1 MSRTQLSIPVG
12 LLVENVL
19 TSGLP
24 GEVIIECLQ
33 RRDYVRL
40 LPLVKESAMDFDERL
55 QTAADIGDD
64 WEKAIRQGYEFK
76 FLHINGLKRLLDFRF
91 DRKVDRDY
99 VQDELSLK
107 HIQLTAEE
115 IELLQSLIGRQWI
128 VQLEETEA
136 AEEGTTESNG
146 KSSSCIPVRI
156 QLKFP

>member
-1 MSRTQLSIPVG
+1 MNRTQLSIPVG

-24 GEVIIECLQ
+24 GDKIIEWLQ
-33 RRDYVRL
+33 RRDYSQL

-91 DRKVDRDY
+91 DRKLDRDY
-99 VQDELSLK
+99 VQDELSLR
-107 HIQLTAEE
+107 HIYLTTHE
-115 IELLQSLIGRQWI
+115 IELLQSIIGRQWF
-128 VQLEETEA
+128 VHAEVTEA
-136 AEEGTTESNG
+136 AEEGTTESKG
-146 KSSSCIPVRI
+146 KLSSCIPVRI

>member
-19 TSGLP
+19 TSGEP
-24 GEVIIECLQ
+24 KEVIIECLQ
-33 RRDYVRL
+33 RRDYSQL

-91 DRKVDRDY
+91 DRKMDRDY
-99 VQDELSLK
+99 VQDG
-107 HIQLTAEE
+107 LTLRQIHLTTHE
-115 IELLQSLIGRQWI
+115 IELLQSIIGRQWI
-128 VQLEETEA
+128 VQVEVTEA
-136 AEEGTTESNG
+136 VEEGRTDTG
-146 KSSSCIPVRI
+146 PSSHIPVRI

>member
-19 TSGLP
+19 TSGEP
-24 GEVIIECLQ
+24 KEVIIECLQ
-33 RRDYVRL
+33 RRDYSRL

-107 HIQLTAEE
+107 HIRLTPQE
-115 IELLQSLIGRQWI
+115 IELLQSLIGRQWL
-128 VQLEETEA
+128 VQVEEVEA
-136 AEEGTTESNG
+136 AAEGRTESE
-146 KSSSCIPVRI
+146 SSSHIPVRI

>member
-19 TSGLP
+19 TSGVP
-24 GEVIIECLQ
+24 GEVIIEWLQ
-33 RRDYVRL
+33 RRDYSQL

-107 HIQLTAEE
+107 HIRLTAQE

-128 VQLEETEA
+128 VQAEETEA
-136 AEEGTTESNG
+136 AEEGRTES
-146 KSSSCIPVRI
+146 KSSSHIPVGI

>member
-19 TSGLP
+19 TSGESK
-24 GEVIIECLQ
+24 EVIIECLQ
-33 RRDYVRL
+33 RRDYSRL

-55 QTAADIGDD
+55 QTADDIGDD

-107 HIQLTAEE
+107 HIHLTSQE

-128 VQLEETEA
+128 VQAEETEQ
-136 AEEGTTESNG
+136 AEEGSKESG
-146 KSSSCIPVRI
+146 LSSRIPVRI

>member
-19 TSGLP
+19 TSGAP
-24 GEVIIECLQ
+24 EEVIIEWLQ
-33 RRDYVRL
+33 RRDYSQL

-64 WEKAIRQGYEFK
+64 WEKAIRHGYEFK
-76 FLHINGLKRLLDFRF
+76 FLHINGLKRLIDFRF
-91 DRKVDRDY
+91 DRKVGRDY

-107 HIQLTAEE
+107 HIQLTAQE
-115 IELLQSLIGRQWI
+115 IKLLQSLIGRQWL
-128 VQLEETEA
+128 VQAEETEA
-136 AEEGTTESNG
+136 AAEVREESEL
-146 KSSSCIPVRI
+146 SSRIPVRI

>member
-19 TSGLP
+19 TSGEP
-24 GEVIIECLQ
+24 KEVIIDCLQ
-33 RRDYVRL
+33 RGDFSRL
-40 LPLVKESAMDFDERL
+40 LPLVKEPGMDFDERL

-64 WEKAIRQGYEFK
+64 WEMAIRQGYEFK

-107 HIQLTAEE
+107 HIRLTTQE

-128 VQLEETEA
+128 VQAEETEA
-136 AEEGTTESNG
+136 AEEGRTDSE
-146 KSSSCIPVRI
+146 SSSHIPVLI

>member
-19 TSGLP
+19 TSGATK
-24 GEVIIECLQ
+24 ENIIEWLR
-33 RRDYVRL
+33 RRDFSRL
-40 LPLVKESAMDFDERL
+40 LPLVKEPAMDFDERL

-64 WEKAIRQGYEFK
+64 WEMAIRQGYEFK
-76 FLHINGLKRLLDFRF
+76 FLHINALKRLLDFRF

-99 VQDELSLK
+99 VQDDLSLK
-107 HIQLTAEE
+107 HVHLTEHE

-128 VQLEETEA
+128 VQVVEETEA
-136 AEEGTTESNG
+136 AEEGRTDTV
-146 KSSSCIPVRI
+146 SSSRIPVLI

>member
-19 TSGLP
+19 TSGVP
-24 GEVIIECLQ
+24 GDVIIEWLQ
-33 RRDYVRL
+33 RRDFSRL

-55 QTAADIGDD
+55 QTADDIGDD
-64 WEKAIRQGYEFK
+64 WEKAIRHGYEFK

-107 HIQLTAEE
+107 HIQLTTEE

-128 VQLEETEA
+128 VQEETEQ
-136 AEEGTTESNG
+136 AEEGRTDREL
-146 KSSSCIPVRI
+146 SSSIPVRI

>member
-1 MSRTQLSIPVG
+1 MSPTQLSIPVG

-19 TSGLP
+19 TSGIP
-24 GEVIIECLQ
+24 GEVIIEWLQ
-33 RRDYVRL
+33 RRDYAQL

-99 VQDELSLK
+99 VQEDLSLR
-107 HIQLTAEE
+107 HIHLTKKE

-128 VQLEETEA
+128 VQAEETEA
-136 AEEGTTESNG
+136 VEENSSESEL
-146 KSSSCIPVRI
+146 SSDIPVRI

>member
-19 TSGLP
+19 TSGVP
-24 GEVIIECLQ
+24 GEVIIEWLQ
-33 RRDYVRL
+33 RREYARL
-40 LPLVKESAMDFDERL
+40 LSLVKEPAMDFDERL

-107 HIQLTAEE
+107 HIHLTVHE
-115 IELLQSLIGRQWI
+115 IKLLQSLIGRQWI
-128 VQLEETEA
+128 VQVEETVA
-136 AEEGTTESNG
+136 AEEGRTERE
-146 KSSSCIPVRI
+146 SSSHSHIPVRI

>member
-1 MSRTQLSIPVG
+1 MSRAQLSIPVG

-24 GEVIIECLQ
+24 GDEIIEWLQ
-33 RRDYVRL
+33 HRDYSQL

-91 DRKVDRDY
+91 DRKMDRDY
-99 VQDELSLK
+99 IQDELTLR
-107 HIQLTAEE
+107 HIHLTTHEM
-115 IELLQSLIGRQWI
+115 ELLQSIIGRQWI
-128 VQLEETEA
+128 VQAEVTEVS
-136 AEEGTTESNG
+136 EDGKTESKI
-146 KSSSCIPVRI
+146 KSSSHIPVRI

>member
-19 TSGLP
+19 TSGVP
-24 GEVIIECLQ
+24 REVIIEYLQ
-33 RRDYVRL
+33 RRDYSQL
-40 LPLVKESAMDFDERL
+40 LPLVKEPAMDFDERL

-107 HIQLTAEE
+107 HIRLTAQE
-115 IELLQSLIGRQWI
+115 IELLQSLIGRQWF
-128 VQLEETEA
+128 VQVEETET
-136 AEEGTTESNG
+136 AEEGRTEG
-146 KSSSCIPVRI
+146 ASSSHLPVRI

>member
-19 TSGLP
+19 TSGVP
-24 GEVIIECLQ
+24 GDVIIEWLQ
-33 RRDYVRL
+33 RRDFSRL

-55 QTAADIGDD
+55 QTATDIGDD

-128 VQLEETEA
+128 VQAEETEA
-136 AEEGTTESNG
+136 AEESRTEDE
-146 KSSSCIPVRI
+146 SSSHIPVCI

>member
-19 TSGLP
+19 TSGVP
-24 GEVIIECLQ
+24 GELIIEWLQ
-33 RRDYVRL
+33 RRDYSKL

-107 HIQLTAEE
+107 HIHLTAQE
-115 IELLQSLIGRQWI
+115 IELLQSLIGRQWL
-128 VQLEETEA
+128 VQAEDTEA
-136 AEEGTTESNG
+136 AEEGRTEG
-146 KSSSCIPVRI
+146 ESSSHIPVRI

>member
-19 TSGLP
+19 TSGESK
-24 GEVIIECLQ
+24 EVIIECLQ
-33 RRDYVRL
+33 RRDYSRL

-55 QTAADIGDD
+55 QTAADNGDD

-128 VQLEETEA
+128 VQPEETEA
-136 AEEGTTESNG
+136 AAEGRTESE
-146 KSSSCIPVRI
+146 SSSHIPVRI

>member
-19 TSGLP
+19 TSGAP
-24 GEVIIECLQ
+24 EEVIIEWLQ
-33 RRDYVRL
+33 RRDYAQL

-64 WEKAIRQGYEFK
+64 WREAIRHGYEFK

-99 VQDELSLK
+99 VQEDLSLR
-107 HIQLTAEE
+107 HIHLTAQE
-115 IELLQSLIGRQWI
+115 IELLQSLIGRQWT
-128 VQLEETEA
+128 VQAEETEA
-136 AEEGTTESNG
+136 VEEHSRESEL
-146 KSSSCIPVRI
+146 SSHLPVRI

>member
-1 MSRTQLSIPVG
+1 MSPTQLSIPVG

-19 TSGLP
+19 TSGIP
-24 GEVIIECLQ
+24 GEVIIEWLQ
-33 RRDYVRL
+33 RRDYAQL
-40 LPLVKESAMDFDERL
+40 LTLVKESAMDFDERL

-99 VQDELSLK
+99 VQEDLSLR
-107 HIQLTAEE
+107 HIHLTAQE

-128 VQLEETEA
+128 VQAEETA
-136 AEEGTTESNG
+136 AVEEHSRASELTSH
-146 KSSSCIPVRI
+146 IPVRI

>member
-1 MSRTQLSIPVG
+1 MNRTQLSIPVG

-19 TSGLP
+19 TSGEP
-24 GEVIIECLQ
+24 KEVIIDCLQ
-33 RRDYVRL
+33 RRDYSRL

-91 DRKVDRDY
+91 DREVDRDY

-107 HIQLTAEE
+107 HICLTAEE
-115 IELLQSLIGRQWI
+115 IELLQSLIGRQWL
-128 VQLEETEA
+128 VQVEEVEA
-136 AEEGTTESNG
+136 AEEGRTESE
-146 KSSSCIPVRI
+146 SSSHIPVRI
-156 QLKFP
+156 QLKFS